1 LAAGRQLRRLTSES
15 RGALRRARSTIR
27 LGVACRRAAP
37 RRGGSAWLLGLALI
51 AAAVLPATT
60 ARALDPAKSVFQFNC
75 QNWTRQS
82 GLPGDKVNAILQAQ
96 DGYLWLGT
104 QNGLIRFDGLEFSVR
119 SIDLPEARGQEVRK
133 LALARDGGIWFAV
146 EKGGVGWYDGRSF
159 RAVANP
165 ALRATT
171 DNALSIFQDSS
182 GLMWAGT
189 EVGLYRWSETGNAA
203 PLYETT
209 AANALTMV
217 ESAAGEV
224 WIGTAEHGLGHGRA
238 SARLQLLPDEE
249 LSRRNIWTVAVDH
262 GGHIWLGTGQGV
274 RCYDAGGRRVPL
286 PGLEEESKA
295 ILVDRHGTVWI
306 GTTGRGL
313 ARYRDG
319 VVSYLSRADGL
330 AGDVV
335 TALCED
341 AEGSL
346 WVGTQDGLSQLSD
359 VKFPIYSSREG
370 WADGAAVSVAASPRG
385 GVWVGTTQGVSY
397 FDGKKVTRLPPVGGS
412 RYMRRVFEARN
423 GDLYLGDGDKNI
435 LLVRDARVVRRWSGD
450 GWPEAFAE
458 DDEGVMVGIGTTL
471 YRLREHG
478 LEPYRFAG
486 SPPEFYWIT
495 NLLRTRDGA
504 LWVACNHGVVRIE
517 GGRFRHWSVADG
529 LSSDK
534 GTALMEDSDGSV
546 WVALGTGLARIKDGV
561 VTNVRTADGLYD
573 DRIYAIVPD
582 DHDSY
587 WMASGRGYFRV
598 PRHEL
603 RDLANR
609 KITKVTCEPFDG
621 LNAVKFADRDEQGN
635 MGCKVADGTIWFPTP
650 HGALRI
656 DPAAQLRNEVPPPVH
671 IESVTGDEAPPAELE
686 RGLLRTANHRIEFRF
701 AVLSYIQPKRL
712 RVRYRLEGLD
722 EHWMEAGERRV
733 VRYDNLSPGRYRFQV
748 QAANVDGVWNRAGA
762 THAFELPPPFYQTGW
777 FYSLCSAAAVG
788 LLVGAARWNT
798 RRVQRAHDQLQL
810 QNQMLERRV
819 AERTDALARSL
830 AQLKATLDATAE
842 GILALQIADG
852 KVTGISCNAQFTA
865 MWRLPEG
872 ALHGGAPAVRDF
884 LAAQVREAERFRQRM
899 MELAAAPGAE
909 AQDFLELNDGRV
921 FEWHCRPQR
930 IEGRIVGLVVDV
942 RDVTERR
949 RAEAELAYERDL
961 LRALMDSA
969 SDQICFKDRESRFL
983 KVSQA
988 RARNCGF
995 SSPDQLVGQTDFA
1008 IFTAAHAQETL
1019 ADEQEVMR
1027 TGRALVGK
1035 VERETWADGHETWA
1049 LTSRIPLRD
1058 RSGAIIGTIG
1068 ISKDLT
1074 QLKLA
1079 EAKLEQVHR
1088 QLLETSRQAGM
1099 AEVATSVLHNVG
1111 NALTSV
1117 NVSATFVAELARRS
1131 KVSYLPK
1138 LSAVLSEHEADLTD
1152 FLTNDPKGRRLPAFL
1167 VDLTR
1172 ELLSEQ
1178 TAQLEELARLTEHLE
1193 HIKNIVAMQQN
1204 YAKIAGVSETVKI
1217 TQIVED
1223 AVRMNA
1229 SALTRHHIELVR
1241 DYQFEPVV
1249 TIERHK
1255 VLQILV
1261 NLISNAKYACDEARR
1276 ADKRV
1281 IVRTEASGAG
1291 VAIKVIDNGVGIAP
1305 ENLTRIFGHGFT
1317 TKKDGHGF
1325 ALHSGSLLAGELGGE
1340 LRAESAGPGTGATFT
1355 LQLPLSLPSD
1365 PPSAG

>member
-1 LAAGRQLRRLTSES
+1 
-15 RGALRRARSTIR
+15 LRRARLTIR
-27 LGVACRRAAP
+27 SVAVCCLAARHRVACP
-37 RRGGSAWLLGLALI
+37 WLLGFAIAL
-51 AAAVLPATT
+51 AAVLPTT
-60 ARALDPAKSVFQFNC
+60 TVRALDPAKSVFQFNC

-82 GLPGDKVNAILQAQ
+82 GLPGDKVNAIIQSQ

-119 SIDLPEARGQEVRK
+119 SIDLPEARGQEVRR

-146 EKGGVGWYDGRSF
+146 EKGGFGWYDGRTF
-159 RAVANP
+159 RAAANP
-165 ALRATT
+165 ALCTTT
-171 DNALSIFQDSS
+171 DNALTIFQDSS
-182 GLMWAGT
+182 GLLWAAT
-189 EVGLYRWSETGNAA
+189 EMGLYRWSETKGGNAQYD
-203 PLYETT
+203 L
-209 AANALTMV
+209 AAGNTLTIC
-217 ESAAGEV
+217 ESPDGEV
-224 WIGTAEHGLGHGRA
+224 WLGTAERGLQRSRGSGP
-238 SARLQLLPDEE
+238 LQVLADAE
-249 LSRRNIWTVAVDH
+249 LARRNIWTVAVDPSARTW
-262 GGHIWLGTGQGV
+262 IGTGQGV
-274 RCYDAGGRRVPL
+274 RCYDAAGRRVPL

-385 GVWVGTTQGVSY
+385 GVWVGTTQGATY
-397 FDGKKVTRLPPVGGS
+397 FDGQTITRLPPVGSS

-423 GDLYLGDGDKNI
+423 GDLYLGDGDKKI
-435 LLVRDARVVRRWSGD
+435 MLLRDGRLVRQWAGE
-450 GWPEAFAE
+450 GWPEAFVE
-458 DDEGVMVGIGTTL
+458 DDESVIVGVGPAL

-478 LEPYRFAG
+478 LEPYQFPGRA
-486 SPPEFYWIT
+486 PEFYWIT

-517 GGRFRHWSVADG
+517 GGRFRNWSVADG

-534 GTALMEDSDGSV
+534 ATALTEDTDGSV

-582 DHDSY
+582 DRDSY

-598 PRHEL
+598 SRHEL

-609 KITKVTCEPFDG
+609 KIAKVTCEPFDG
-621 LNAVKFADRDEQGN
+621 LNAVKFGDRDEQGN

-656 DPAAQLRNEVPPPVH
+656 NPAAQLRNELPPPVLL
-671 IESVTGDEAPPAELE
+671 ESVTGDEAPQLE
-686 RGLLRTANHRIEFRF
+686 VDRGLLRSAKHRIEFRF

-722 EHWMEAGERRV
+722 EHWTDAGERRM

-748 QAANVDGVWNRAGA
+748 QAANVDGVWNRTGA

-777 FYSLCSAAAVG
+777 FYSLCGAAALG

-798 RRVQRAHDQLQL
+798 RRVRRAHDQLQL
-810 QNQMLERRV
+810 QNQLLERRV

-842 GILALQIADG
+842 GILALQIAEG

-865 MWRLPEG
+865 MWRLPDD
-872 ALHGGAPAVRDF
+872 ALRGGAAAVRDF
-884 LAAQVREAERFRQRM
+884 LAAQVRETERFRQRM
-899 MELAAAPGAE
+899 MQLAAAPGAE

-969 SDQICFKDRESRFL
+969 SDQICFKDRASRFL
-983 KVSQA
+983 KVSRA
-988 RARNCGF
+988 RARHCGF

-1008 IFTAAHAQETL
+1008 IFTEAHAQETL

-1117 NVSATFVAELARRS
+1117 NVSATFVTELARRS

-1138 LSAVLSEHEADLTD
+1138 LSAVLSEHEADLTE
-1152 FLTNDPKGRRLPAFL
+1152 FLTKDPKGRRLPAFL
-1167 VDLTR
+1167 ADLTR

-1178 TAQLEELARLTEHLE
+1178 AAQLEELARLTEHVE

-1241 DYQFEPVV
+1241 DYLFEPVV

-1261 NLISNAKYACDEARR
+1261 NLISNAKYACDEGGRG
-1276 ADKRV
+1276 DKRV
-1281 IVRTEASGAG
+1281 TIRTEASGTG

-1325 ALHSGSLLAGELGGE
+1325 ALHSGSLVAAELGGE
-1340 LRAESAGPGTGATFT
+1340 LRAESAGPGTGAIFT
-1355 LQLPLSLPSD
+1355 LQLPLGPAREQ
-1365 PPSAG
+1365 PPAT